1 MVPALKRQAAP
12 LRSQA
17 TSFIR
22 QQIVS
27 GNYSPGQR
35 LVEKQLEEELGVSR
49 TVVREALRQL
59 ETQKLITLDSRS
71 GPKVAVLARSDVA
84 ALYDVR
90 AALEG
95 MAARLAAD
103 HATTVEVQKLYR
115 LLQEFRDTGD
125 TGDTVGTV
133 SVKDRF
139 YSTLIDVGGNEVL
152 EDLLGNVQSR
162 IALLRSYT
170 LGVAG
175 RVQRSFEELSGVV
188 EAIEAHDAE
197 LAERRSRE
205 HVHAAKSVAL
215 TRFAS

>member
-1 MVPALKRQAAP
+1 M
-12 LRSQA
+12 
-17 TSFIR
+17 
-22 QQIVS
+22 
-27 GNYSPGQR
+27 
-35 LVEKQLEEELGVSR
+35 EEELGVSR

-71 GPKVAVLARSDVA
+71 GPKVAVLSRNDVG

-103 HATTVEVQKLYR
+103 HATEIEVRKLYR
-115 LLQEFRDTGD
+115 LLEEFRNKGNADDTEGLI
-125 TGDTVGTV
+125 
-133 SVKDRF
+133 SVKDEF
-139 YSTLIDVGGNEVL
+139 YSMIIDIGDNEVL
-152 EDLLGNVQSR
+152 DDLLENVQSR

-170 LGVAG
+170 LGVPG

-205 HVHAAKSVAL
+205 HVNAAKSVAL